1 MLFLALRQLFN
12 RKKQSVLTLLGIVL
26 GTSAYIVISGIMLGF
41 QIYIIDQLINNDAQ
55 IKISAKEDYI
65 TAKELEESIFPDY
78 EIVSWDVIPSGRRD
92 NANINHP
99 QGWFDK
105 LDSHSFVK
113 SYSPQYSTQAIGK
126 RGKSTVGVRL
136 LGINPERQLSVT
148 NIQNYMVQ
156 GNFKDIGY
164 TGNKIVVGDELL
176 KKLGANIGE
185 TILLSVG
192 RLDSIAFHIIGTFH
206 LGIRGI
212 DDTLI
217 YGSIL
222 DIQQLNHA
230 PSQVNTIAVKLF
242 DVEMAHEIAKDWA
255 FTSVDKVES
264 WDQANANFLSVFK
277 MQDIVR
283 NSMTI
288 SITIV
293 ACFGIYNILNM
304 LVNQKKREIAILRS
318 LGYTSL
324 DIRNLFVI
332 QGIILGTI
340 GGIIGIIFGFFLC
353 LYLSTIQTGT
363 GLTAKG
369 GTMLV
374 SFDILIYLKAFLLA
388 FLSSLIAS
396 YLPARAASKMTPI
409 EIIRNE
415 DE

>member
-1 MLFLALRQLFN
+1 MLFLALRQLLN
-12 RKKQSVLTLLGIVL
+12 RKRQSVLTLLGIVL
-26 GTSAYIVISGIMLGF
+26 GTAAYIVISGIMLGF

-55 IKISAKEDYI
+55 IKISAKEEYI
-65 TAKELEESIFPDY
+65 TQENMENEIFPDKDL
-78 EIVSWDVIPSGRRD
+78 VDWKVFPSGRRD
-92 NANINHP
+92 NTNINHP
-99 QGWFDK
+99 QGWFEK
-105 LDSHSFVK
+105 LDAHPEVK
-113 SYSPQYSTQAIGK
+113 SYSPQFNTQAIAR

-136 LGINPERQLSVT
+136 LGVNPEKQLTVT
-148 NIQNYMVQ
+148 NIQAYMTK
-156 GNFKDIGY
+156 GDFIDIGH

-176 KKLGANIGE
+176 KKIGANVGE
-185 TILLSVG
+185 TILLTVG
-192 RLDSIAFHIIGTFH
+192 KGDSLPFHIIGTFH
-206 LGIRGI
+206 LGIRGV

-222 DIQQLNHA
+222 DVQQLNHS
-230 PSQVNTIAVKLF
+230 PSQVNTISVKLM
-242 DVEMAHEIAKDWA
+242 DVEKAHEISDEWA
-255 FTSVDKVES
+255 YSSIDKVES

-318 LGYTSL
+318 IGYTSI

-332 QGIILGTI
+332 QGIILGII
-340 GGIIGIIFGFFLC
+340 GGIVGNIIGFFLC

-363 GLTAKG
+363 GLSSKG

-374 SFDILIYLKAFLLA
+374 SFAPLIYVRAFFLA
-388 FLSSLIAS
+388 FLSSLVAS
-396 YLPARAASKMTPI
+396 YLPARSASKMTPI